1 MTKRAS
7 TARSVRQALQVA
19 QGPFTLLGYDPA
31 GTPLAPGSKS
41 KARKDLDRTGTVL
54 AAQQEMLYAN
64 GASGD
69 QRRVLLVLQGTD
81 TSGKDG
87 VVSHVVGQVGPA
99 GVRITSFRRPTAEER
114 AHHFLWRIRR
124 ALPAAGIIGVFNRS
138 HYEDVLVTRVHESID
153 EAAWAERIADIN
165 AFERELA
172 DSGTVLVKCFLH
184 ISYDEQRERLLARL
198 DDPAKLLEV
207 QPRRP
212 GRAGLLGGLPVR
224 LCRGDRRHLHRARAV
239 AHRAQRRQVVPQ
251 LGDQPAAVRRP
262 ARHEA
267 GLSAGRLRH
276 RGGPGPAAAA
286 VLTGPGGSEPVAR
299 RWAPAS
305 VGGPAGSEVRPC
317 RAGTPLAGD
326 VAAGRDG

>member
-1 MTKRAS
+1 MSSKRAA
-7 TARSVRQALQVA
+7 TARSVREALRVA
-19 QGPFTLLGYDPA
+19 EGPFTLLGYDPA
-31 GTPLAPGSKS
+31 QHAAG
-41 KARKDLDRTGTVL
+41 ARLEVQGAARTWSRTGAVL

-99 GVRITSFRRPTAEER
+99 GVRITSFQPADAPRSGRTTSC
-114 AHHFLWRIRR
+114 WRIRR
-124 ALPAAGIIGVFNRS
+124 ALPAAGMIGVFNRS

-153 EAAWAERIADIN
+153 EAAWAERIAEIN

-184 ISYDEQRERLLARL
+184 ISYGEQRAAVAGPARRSGQ
-198 DDPAKLLEV
+198 AVEV

-224 LCRGDRRHLHRARAV
+224 LRRGDRRHLHRVGALV
-239 AHRAQRRQVVPQ
+239 HRAQRRQVVPQ
-251 LGDQPAAVRRP
+251 LGDQPAAVRC
-262 ARHEA
+262 
-267 GLSAGRLRH
+267 
-276 RGGPGPAAAA
+276 
-286 VLTGPGGSEPVAR
+286 
-299 RWAPAS
+299 
-305 VGGPAGSEVRPC
+305 AGS
-317 RAGTPLAGD
+317 A
-326 VAAGRDG
+326 